1 MEKIF
6 KKLGG
11 LEDVDDGRDTT
22 FSNKDIMRLELLLG
36 IKLPIEY
43 IQYLESYGIKMFSE
57 MVLFKPFNTTLPEY
71 TDMDKGTN
79 YNRNFYG
86 SYIMSF
92 FGLYDDD
99 VYDIFYNLKT
109 YKNRIP
115 PNCLPI
121 ALEDSGGLIIL
132 DLNQNNYGKIFF
144 WDHENEWD
152 ANFYEE
158 STKKEFTVEM
168 SYQNMYL
175 IGENFIDFLQ
185 RMEIVEE

>member
-1 MEKIF
+1 MEEIF
-6 KKLGG
+6 RNLGG
-11 LEDVDDGRDTT
+11 LEDVEGGINTT
-22 FSNKDIMRLELLLG
+22 FSNKDIVKLELLLET
-36 IKLPIEY
+36 KLPIEY
-43 IQYLESYGIKMFSE
+43 IQYLESYGIKMFIE
-57 MVLFKPFNTTLPEY
+57 MILFKPLNTTLPEY
-71 TDMDKGTN
+71 TDMDKATN

-99 VYDIFYNLKT
+99 VYDVFYNLKT

-132 DLNQNNYGKIFF
+132 DLNKNNYGKIFF

-185 RMEIVEE
+185 RLEIVGE